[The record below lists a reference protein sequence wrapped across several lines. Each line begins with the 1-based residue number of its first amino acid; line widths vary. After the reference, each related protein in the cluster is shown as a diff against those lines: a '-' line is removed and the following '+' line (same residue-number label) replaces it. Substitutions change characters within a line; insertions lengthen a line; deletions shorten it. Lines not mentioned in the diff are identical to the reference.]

1 MVALLF
7 MGRVARGGEAE
18 LPRTETETTSV
29 RTAVANGLPNMD
41 LNAQRRAKNVAY
53 VSVQGILHE
62 CAKMPS
68 KM

>member
-1 MVALLF
+1 MVALAF
-7 MGRVARGGEAE
+7 VGRVASEGEAE
-18 LPRTETETTSV
+18 LPRIETETTSV

-41 LNAQRRAKNVAY
+41 LNAQRRAKIVTY
-53 VSVQGILHE
+53 VSGQGILHE

>member
-1 MVALLF
+1 MVALPF
-7 MGRVARGGEAE
+7 VGRAARGGEAE

-29 RTAVANGLPNMD
+29 RTVVTNGLPNMD
-41 LNAQRRAKNVAY
+41 LNAQLRAKNVTY

-62 CAKMPS
+62 CAKVPS

>member
-1 MVALLF
+1 MVVLTF
-7 MGRVARGGEAE
+7 VGKVASEGEAE

-29 RTAVANGLPNMD
+29 RTVVANGLPNMD
-41 LNAQRRAKNVAY
+41 LNAQRRAKNVTY

-62 CAKMPS
+62 CAKIPS